1 MRRCWAHEARKRPAF
16 EALVAQLKPTPAGK
30 PMLPGSTDARGVSRE
45 MQQLESPDLFISYRI
60 GEVGTE
66 EIRALV
72 AALEARQLK
81 VFASDVSPGGA
92 EQHVIAHALSTCK
105 LAIILATNTYGYCT
119 NALFCTSAEMNYI
132 IGQNKAYY
140 LIRMIPFGQSWA
152 EPTTMMAFPPSTDCK
167 VCSLNPTLS
176 EQRPPTCV
184 CMPVGARS
192 CGCQATRFRVT
203 WSTR

>member
-1 MRRCWAHEARKRPAF
+1 
-16 EALVAQLKPTPAGK
+16 
-30 PMLPGSTDARGVSRE
+30 
-45 MQQLESPDLFISYRI
+45 
-60 GEVGTE
+60 
-66 EIRALV
+66 
-72 AALEARQLK
+72 
-81 VFASDVSPGGA
+81 
-92 EQHVIAHALSTCK
+92 
-105 LAIILATNTYGYCT
+105 
-119 NALFCTSAEMNYI
+119 MNYI

-167 VCSLNPTLS
+167 VCPLNPTLS